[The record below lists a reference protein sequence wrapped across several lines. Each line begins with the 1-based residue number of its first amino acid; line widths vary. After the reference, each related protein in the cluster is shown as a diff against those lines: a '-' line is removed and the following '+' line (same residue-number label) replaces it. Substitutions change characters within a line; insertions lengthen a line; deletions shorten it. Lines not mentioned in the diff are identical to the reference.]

1 MSKNLYDSALLHIS
15 LPTLSTITD
24 YHKDLIKASVNRV
37 SSLLTILI
45 SCSEIN
51 HYANDPLSGWTRVHN
66 LLSALYVFGTK
77 VAYETDKPFL
87 DIDIIFDKWCGYQV
101 EVSNDRH
108 FNVLFGH
115 ITENVRLQQFNETR
129 KNSLLSNLPIHII
142 ESKIP
147 PPSFDLIDSNKI
159 PLQPSN
165 PKTFDHVAV
174 GGTFDHLHSGH
185 KVLLTMTAWIT
196 GKRLICGVT
205 DDTMLENKKFKDLL
219 ESIDTRIAKVKQF
232 LESIRRGLIYEVI
245 PIYDAYGPTTTDAE
259 IKAIVIS
266 KETMNGA
273 HSINKEREKKGFQP
287 LHLSIIE
294 VISSSN
300 PSLSEDELK
309 NLKLSS
315 TYLRFMKSN

>member
-1 MSKNLYDSALLHIS
+1 MSKYLYDSALLHIS

-24 YHKDLIKASVNRV
+24 YHKDLIKSSVNRV
-37 SSLLTILI
+37 SNLLTILI

-51 HYANDPLSGWTRVHN
+51 RYASDPLACWTRVHN

-101 EVSNDRH
+101 ELRH
-108 FNVLFGH
+108 FNVLFGP
-115 ITENVRLQQFNETR
+115 ITEKELLQQFNETR
-129 KNSLLSNLPIHII
+129 KNSLLSNLPIHIL
-142 ESKIP
+142 ESKIT
-147 PPSFDLIDSNKI
+147 PSSIDLIDSNKT

-165 PKTFDHVAV
+165 QKIFDHVAV

-185 KVLLTMTAWIT
+185 KILLTMAAWIA

-205 DDTMLENKKFKDLL
+205 DNTMLDNKKFKEQL

-266 KETMNGA
+266 KETINGA

-287 LHLSIIE
+287 LYLAIIE

-300 PSLSEDELK
+300 PSLSENELK
-309 NLKLSS
+309 NLKL
-315 TYLRFMKSN
+315 MKIEK